1 MKVEKTGPPKALA
14 IQALDD
20 SPGSEVV
27 VAVVAFQVSP
37 GRRKGSREKRSYLS
51 NPFFSESFMP
61 RVHLHPATR

>member
-1 MKVEKTGPPKALA
+1 MEKTGPPKALA

-37 GRRKGSREKRSYLS
+37 GAVKSHLS
-51 NPFFSESFMP
+51 NPFFSESFMA
-61 RVHLHPATR
+61 RVHLHPGIR